1 MPKLQLL
8 SAALTIPA
16 VALLLSA
23 VQCTPA
29 QRDVIRDVADAVV
42 LTCDMIGGQST
53 AAIAE
58 KAGVPERVVI
68 QIQQS
73 CACAKGLLCPVVFG
87 ETVGIAVTSGA
98 ANSGGAA
105 ESSAGAATVTSAGS
119 AGAP

>member
-8 SAALTIPA
+8 LATLALST
-16 VALLLSA
+16 
-23 VQCTPA
+23 VQCTPQ
-29 QRDVIRDVADAVV
+29 QRDVIRDVADAVI
-42 LTCDMIGGQST
+42 LTCDMIGGKST

-87 ETVGIAVTSGA
+87 ETV
-98 ANSGGAA
+98 
-105 ESSAGAATVTSAGS
+105 
-119 AGAP
+119 AGAPIVGVAGGAGAP